1 MDVTVGM
8 LPVVESPHKKA
19 KMEGRRRAD
28 FSESK
33 FVKFYKAGA
42 SQTGATNEEDAV
54 NCSSAGCCHS
64 PPCEA
69 QSTTTLSNSL
79 DRLDYGSPG
88 TSPITYPADMQC
100 AARYGASLSGEN
112 KENLQTENSGKSMS
126 VLLYTCP
133 FVGLASHLTI
143 INI

>member
-1 MDVTVGM
+1 MEVTVGM

-33 FVKFYKAGA
+33 FVKFYKTGA
-42 SQTGATNEEDAV
+42 SQAGATNEEDAV
-54 NCSSAGCCHS
+54 NCTSAGCHS

-69 QSTTTLSNSL
+69 QITAALSNSL
-79 DRLDYGSPG
+79 DRLDYGSPR
-88 TSPITYPADMQC
+88 TSPTHYPVDMQC
-100 AARYGASLSGEN
+100 AARYGTNLSGEN
-112 KENLQTENSGKSMS
+112 KENLQTENNGK
-126 VLLYTCP
+126 VNVCFLVYIYP
-133 FVGLASHLTI
+133 FVGLASHLPI